1 MKRKV
6 IVFAILILAAVLLGY
21 CFVGR
26 SESLGNM
33 TRQFREPT
41 TGASSISF
49 VGEVNEKIKL
59 SFASNVEAGE
69 LDIVLYDSGGS
80 VVYELDR
87 AKALETYYIFGK
99 TDSYTLTAEYG
110 DFMGSYKITVYKME

>member
-6 IVFAILILAAVLLGY
+6 IVFAILILAAVLLGC
-21 CFVGR
+21 CFIGR

-33 TRQFREPT
+33 TRQFREPA

-49 VGEVNEKIKL
+49 AGEANEKIKL
-59 SFASNVEAGE
+59 SFTSNIEAGK

-80 VVYELDR
+80 VVYELDK
-87 AKALETYYIFGK
+87 AKALETYYTFDK
-99 TDSYTLTAEYG
+99 EDMYTLMAEYEEFVG
-110 DFMGSYKITVYKME
+110 DYKIAVYEVE

>member
-6 IVFAILILAAVLLGY
+6 IVFAILILAAALLGY

-33 TRQFREPT
+33 KRQFCEPA

-49 VGEVNEKIKL
+49 AGEVNEKIKL
-59 SFASNVEAGE
+59 SFASNIEVGE
-69 LDIVLYDSGGS
+69 LDIYLYDSDGNA
-80 VVYELDR
+80 VYELDR
-87 AKALETYYIFGK
+87 AKALETYYIFDK
-99 TDSYTLTAEYG
+99 TDSYTLTAEYEEFVG
-110 DFMGSYKITVYKME
+110 DYKIAVYEVE